1 MGSPGSYRQ
10 ALTRPT
16 ARGNPDTED
25 SALRWLMVLS
35 ALGLAMSL
43 YLSGLHV
50 AAAGDPQRTFCE
62 FASFLSC
69 DRILS
74 SRYANVGP
82 LPLAVIG
89 SVGFSSLF
97 AASLWRFLERSA
109 RTGWVPTTLFYGAAL
124 GFGYEGAVTVAAAVE
139 LRVACPGCLVVL
151 AVIAAVA
158 MMAWRL
164 RSVAAAEAP
173 PSDVEWARRKRVAV
187 LLTAGGVTAVFS
199 TVAWLQIATGPS
211 SGDSPRTLALGQKAP
226 GFQARDVNGRWHRL
240 DDYVGKQP
248 LLIEFLW
255 TFCPHCRSMAPML
268 RELVAAH
275 DGRLTVLSIAGDPRE
290 RADLVRDFVGE
301 YSHGWPYLL
310 ADTGVLV
317 AYGVTGYPTF
327 VVIDRAGRVRS
338 TIRGEVSREQLEQAI
353 ATASGALG
361 S

>member
-1 MGSPGSYRQ
+1 
-10 ALTRPT
+10 
-16 ARGNPDTED
+16 
-25 SALRWLMVLS
+25 
-35 ALGLAMSL
+35 MSL
-43 YLSGLHV
+43 YLSVLHV
-50 AAAGDPQRTFCE
+50 AAGDPQRSFCE

-74 SRYANVGP
+74 SSYANVGP

-89 SVGFSSLF
+89 AVGFSSLF
-97 AASLWRFLERSA
+97 AASLWRFLDRSA
-109 RTGWVPTTLFYGAAL
+109 RTAWLPTMLFYGAVL
-124 GFGYEGAVTVAAAVE
+124 GFGYEAAVTVAAAVE
-139 LRVACPGCLVVL
+139 LRAACPGCLVVL
-151 AVIAAVA
+151 GVIAAVA
-158 MMAWRL
+158 MMASRL
-164 RSVAAAEAP
+164 RSVAAAEAT
-173 PSDVEWARRKRVAV
+173 PSDVERARRKRAV
-187 LLTAGGVTAVFS
+187 VRLTAGGVTAVAVFS

-211 SGDSPRTLALGQKAP
+211 SGDSPRALTLGQKAP

-255 TFCPHCRSMAPML
+255 TFCPHCRAMAPML
-268 RELVAAH
+268 RELVAEH

-301 YSHGWPYLL
+301 FSHGWPYLL
-310 ADTGVLV
+310 ADPRVLF
-317 AYGVTGYPTF
+317 AYGVSGYPTF

-338 TIRGEVSREQLEQAI
+338 TIRGEVSRERLEQAI

>member
-1 MGSPGSYRQ
+1 
-10 ALTRPT
+10 
-16 ARGNPDTED
+16 
-25 SALRWLMVLS
+25 MVLS

-43 YLSGLHV
+43 YLSVLHV
-50 AAAGDPQRTFCE
+50 AAGDPQRSFCE

-74 SRYANVGP
+74 SSYANVGP
-82 LPLAVIG
+82 QPLAVIG
-89 SVGFSSLF
+89 AVGFSSLF
-97 AASLWRFLERSA
+97 AASLWRFLDRSA
-109 RTGWVPTTLFYGAAL
+109 RTAWLPTMLFYGAVL
-124 GFGYEGAVTVAAAVE
+124 GFGYEAAVTVAAAVE
-139 LRVACPGCLVVL
+139 LRAACPGCLVVL
-151 AVIAAVA
+151 GVIAAVA
-158 MMAWRL
+158 MMASRL
-164 RSVAAAEAP
+164 LVR
-173 PSDVEWARRKRVAV
+173 
-187 LLTAGGVTAVFS
+187 LTAGGVTAVAVFS

-211 SGDSPRTLALGQKAP
+211 SGDSPRALTLGQKAP

-255 TFCPHCRSMAPML
+255 TFCPHCRAMAPML
-268 RELVAAH
+268 RELVAEH

-301 YSHGWPYLL
+301 FSHGWPYLL
-310 ADTGVLV
+310 ADPRVLF
-317 AYGVTGYPTF
+317 AYGVSGYPTF

-338 TIRGEVSREQLEQAI
+338 TIRGEVSRERLEQAI